1 MFGRGTKRPDAFLTA
16 QACVILVNVID
27 LHLQGLQL
35 AKDIS
40 IEDPSLDN
48 SSDLLELMAQIDE
61 EVEILKHAREVFA
74 YAYGG

>member
-1 MFGRGTKRPDAFLTA
+1 MFGGRSKKPDAFLMA
-16 QACVILVNVID
+16 QACMILVNVID

-35 AKDIS
+35 AKDVS

-61 EVEILKHAREVFA
+61 EVEILKHARRVFA